1 MNMLDRNH
9 DREHF
14 NNLMKMLVTSAKNA
28 QAEKEQVLKYRER
41 IRGLDKKYA
50 SILKEDPHQKR
61 EMVAV
66 LLRGM
71 HISIEG
77 YKRHMDSV
85 QWIKQKIQEAVRVET
100 LTERVTTFK
109 QLEVVNDV

>member
-1 MNMLDRNH
+1 MLDRNH

-28 QAEKEQVLKYRER
+28 QAEKDQVLKYRER

-50 SILKEDPHQKR
+50 LILKEDPHQKR

-71 HISIEG
+71 RISIEA
-77 YKRHMDSV
+77 YKSHMDSV

-109 QLEVVNDV
+109 QLEVMSDV